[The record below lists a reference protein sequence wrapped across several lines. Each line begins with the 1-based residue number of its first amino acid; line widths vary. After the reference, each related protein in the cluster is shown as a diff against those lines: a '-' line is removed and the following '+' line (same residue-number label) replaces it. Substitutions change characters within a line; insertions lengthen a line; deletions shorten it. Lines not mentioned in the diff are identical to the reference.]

1 VNPPFT
7 PVPVEGKVVVRQGA
21 YGPNGLSGG
30 ETRMLRTL
38 IVEDN
43 AAFRE
48 SIKDILTAH
57 VPTILLCEAGSCR
70 EARERMDE
78 FLPMVVFMDIRLPDG
93 SGLEL
98 TREFKRRNPET
109 VVIVLTNY
117 DLPEY
122 RKAAFNSGASY
133 FLVKDAVS
141 PEEISAL
148 VQSVASQKG
157 CGAHL

>member
-1 VNPPFT
+1 MDRTFGYEVD
-7 PVPVEGKVVVRQGA
+7 EA
-21 YGPNGLSGG
+21 
-30 ETRMLRTL
+30 MLRTM

-48 SIKDILTAH
+48 SVKQILLAQI
-57 VPTILLCEAGSCR
+57 PTVLLCEAGTCM
-70 EARERMDE
+70 EAREMLDE

-98 TREFKRRNPET
+98 TREFKRRRPET

-122 RKAAFNSGASY
+122 RKAAFNSGASH

-148 VQSVASQKG
+148 VRVVASQKG
-157 CGAHL
+157 CGAEP

>member
-1 VNPPFT
+1 
-7 PVPVEGKVVVRQGA
+7 
-21 YGPNGLSGG
+21 
-30 ETRMLRTL
+30 MLRTM

-48 SIKDILTAH
+48 SMKRILLAQ
-57 VPTILLCEAGSCR
+57 VPTVLLCEAGTCS
-70 EARERMDE
+70 EARERLDE

-98 TREFKRRNPET
+98 TREFKLRNPET

-122 RKAAFNSGASY
+122 RKAAFNSGASH

-148 VQSVASQKG
+148 LQSLASQEG
-157 CGAHL
+157 CGGDV